1 MRYMKKFDL
10 PPYELDRSV
19 VALASICDLLGF
31 ERPQNLKPIDMGKY
45 VSLANK
51 VATNFDIPIRAN
63 FELVTFCITVQ
74 TILDECVS
82 SVRISL
88 DEFEKVYN
96 EKLLEL
102 K

>member
-1 MRYMKKFDL
+1 MKNFDL
-10 PPYELDRSV
+10 PPYELDKSV
-19 VALASICDLLGF
+19 VALVSICDLLGF

-45 VSLANK
+45 VNLVNAIADKLGIPTSVNK
-51 VATNFDIPIRAN
+51 S
-63 FELVTFCITVQ
+63 LVTFCITVQ